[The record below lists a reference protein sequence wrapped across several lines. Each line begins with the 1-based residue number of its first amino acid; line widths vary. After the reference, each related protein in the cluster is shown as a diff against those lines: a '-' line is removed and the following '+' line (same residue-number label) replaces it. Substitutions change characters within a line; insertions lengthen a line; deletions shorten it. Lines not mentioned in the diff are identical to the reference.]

1 MKIDRDQVL
10 RIIQE
15 ELLKELKRRQRIFK
29 THYKN
34 TTTKR

>member
-15 ELLKELKRRQRIFK
+15 ELIRELRRRQRVFR